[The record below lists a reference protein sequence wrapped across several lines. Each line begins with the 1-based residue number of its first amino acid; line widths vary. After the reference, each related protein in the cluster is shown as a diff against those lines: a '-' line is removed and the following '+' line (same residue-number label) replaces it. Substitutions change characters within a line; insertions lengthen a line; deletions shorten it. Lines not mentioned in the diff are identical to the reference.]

1 MITEL
6 RIIKPVNGHI
16 VLKQVEESEQMVGN
30 IFLPDLGKEK
40 GLRGTIVS
48 VGPGTHS
55 LTGEF
60 IETTLKVGQKVIL
73 PPIGPVKVEEE
84 GQEYW
89 SIVENQVIAII
100 E

>member
-1 MITEL
+1 MLKAVFNNVIV
-6 RIIKPVNGHI
+6 KP
-16 VLKQVEESEQMVGN
+16 QEEEEKTFGN
-30 IFLPDLGKEK
+30 IVVPDLGKEK

-73 PPIGPVKVEEE
+73 PPIGPVKVEED

>member
-1 MITEL
+1 MLKAVFNNVIV
-6 RIIKPVNGHI
+6 KP
-16 VLKQVEESEQMVGN
+16 QEEEEKTFGN
-30 IFLPDLGKEK
+30 IVVPDLGKEK

-55 LTGEF
+55 LIGEF

>member
-1 MITEL
+1 MLKAVFNKVIV
-6 RIIKPVNGHI
+6 KP
-16 VLKQVEESEQMVGN
+16 QEEEEKTFGN
-30 IFLPDLGKEK
+30 IVVPDLGKEK

>member
-1 MITEL
+1 MLKAVFNNVIV
-6 RIIKPVNGHI
+6 KPQEEEEKTFSNI
-16 VLKQVEESEQMVGN
+16 VV
-30 IFLPDLGKEK
+30 PDLGKEK
-40 GLRGTIVS
+40 WLRGTIVS

>member
-1 MITEL
+1 MLKAVFNNVIV
-6 RIIKPVNGHI
+6 KP
-16 VLKQVEESEQMVGN
+16 QEEEEKTFGN
-30 IFLPDLGKEK
+30 IVVPDLGKEK

-48 VGPGTHS
+48 VGPGTYS
-55 LTGEF
+55 FTGEF

>member
-1 MITEL
+1 MLKAVFNNVIV
-6 RIIKPVNGHI
+6 KP
-16 VLKQVEESEQMVGN
+16 QEEEEETFGN
-30 IFLPDLGKEK
+30 IVVPDLGKEK

>member
-1 MITEL
+1 ML
-6 RIIKPVNGHI
+6 KAVFNNIIVKP
-16 VLKQVEESEQMVGN
+16 QEEEEKTFGN
-30 IFLPDLGKEK
+30 IVVPDLGKEK

-48 VGPGTHS
+48 VGPGYHS
-55 LTGEF
+55 ATGTF
-60 IETTLKVGQKVIL
+60 VETTLKVGQKIIL

-89 SIVENQVIAII
+89 SVAENQVIAII

>member
-1 MITEL
+1 ML
-6 RIIKPVNGHI
+6 KAVFNNIIVKP
-16 VLKQVEESEQMVGN
+16 QEEEEKTFGN
-30 IFLPDLGKEK
+30 IVVPDLGKEK

>member
-1 MITEL
+1 MLKAVFNNVIV
-6 RIIKPVNGHI
+6 KP
-16 VLKQVEESEQMVGN
+16 QEEEEKTFGN
-30 IFLPDLGKEK
+30 IVVPDLGKEK

-48 VGPGTHS
+48 VGPGTYS
-55 LTGEF
+55 FTGEF

-73 PPIGPVKVEEE
+73 PPIGPVKVEED

>member
-1 MITEL
+1 MLKAVFNNVIV
-6 RIIKPVNGHI
+6 KP
-16 VLKQVEESEQMVGN
+16 QEEEEKTFGN
-30 IFLPDLGKEK
+30 IVVPDLGKEK

>member
-1 MITEL
+1 MLKAVFNNVIV
-6 RIIKPVNGHI
+6 KP
-16 VLKQVEESEQMVGN
+16 QEEEEKTFGN
-30 IFLPDLGKEK
+30 IVVPDLGKEK

-89 SIVENQVIAII
+89 SIVENQVIAIT

>member
-1 MITEL
+1 ML
-6 RIIKPVNGHI
+6 KAVFNNIIVKP
-16 VLKQVEESEQMVGN
+16 QEEEEKTFGN
-30 IFLPDLGKEK
+30 IVVPDLGKEK

-48 VGPGTHS
+48 VGPGYYS
-55 LTGEF
+55 ATGTFVES
-60 IETTLKVGQKVIL
+60 TLKVGQKIIL

-89 SIVENQVIAII
+89 SVAENQVIAII